1 MLLVTILLFST
12 IAWILGLLMWL
23 YNDGYMLFLIGF
35 FIFLF
40 TVIVCAT
47 ADNIIPDR
55 IQLTKYKLQPLRT
68 LYPYK
73 DGYIEIQ
80 EVKENIMEITYII
93 SNKTDE
99 GIQYKIMV
107 EQMPKDK
114 LIIKTNTENSPMYYK
129 YELISPEEW
138 EWLFVKFDKLKEAV
152 FIIPDN
158 FVREGK

>member
-80 EVKENIMEITYII
+80 EVKEGIMEIIYVI
-93 SNKTDE
+93 SNKTNG
-99 GIQYKIMV
+99 GIQYRMVV
-107 EQMPKDK
+107 EQIPKDK
-114 LIIKTNTENSPMYYK
+114 LIIKTNKENPPMYYK
-129 YELISPEEW
+129 YELTFPEEW
-138 EWLFVKFDKLKEAV
+138 EWLFIEFDKLKEAV
-152 FIIPDN
+152 FFIPDK
-158 FVREGK
+158 FVIEGA